1 MAMELIEY
9 LNILKKRWT
18 LIVVITLAAALI
30 SGIVSYFII
39 KPTYKA
45 DISVIIQKET
55 STDAAKSPSMSYN
68 DVMMYQQLVKT
79 YSEFVKSRTV
89 AEDVIQT
96 LNLKLSTDQL
106 QGMVTATPQG
116 TTEFLTITV
125 KSKDPKQA
133 MDIANQL
140 AISLKDV
147 SKNVTKSDNVGILD
161 KAQLPVSP
169 DSPKTKLNIAIAFL
183 LGLMVSVGVVF
194 LIEYLDNTIKNS
206 EDVEILIGIP
216 VIGTIPFVTDVEK

>member
-1 MAMELIEY
+1 MELIEY

-55 STDAAKSPSMSYN
+55 STDASKSPSMSYN

-89 AEDVIQT
+89 AEDVIQN

-106 QGMVTATPQG
+106 QNMVTAAPQG

-140 AISLKDV
+140 AVSLKDV

-161 KAQLPVSP
+161 KAQLPISP

-194 LIEYLDNTIKNS
+194 LIEYLDNTIKTS
-206 EDVEILIGIP
+206 EDVEKLIGIP